1 MITGKDIEEEQGSL
15 PNVWPITPDQVTPAH
30 PPVAVDRV
38 TFAGEVVAVVVAR
51 TAAEARDAAELVD
64 VDYEE
69 LPAALDLKEAAADT
83 VLAHPDLGT
92 NKSAFWKFDSAETGT
107 GGNVDEAIEKA
118 RGDGIVI
125 EREYRQQR
133 LIPAFMEPRSDGGGP
148 HRRADHDVVRD
159 ADPAHR
165 EVRPGGCTGHPG
177 VEDPRHRD
185 RTSVA
190 VSAASCRPRRRSS
203 SRWCSRAD
211 SASR

>member
-1 MITGKDIEEEQGSL
+1 MLHLAMVRSPFAHAKITAIDVDEAKAAPNVVTVITGKDIAEEQGSL
-15 PNVWPITPDQVTPAH
+15 PNAWPITPDQVTPAH
-30 PPVAVDRV
+30 PPMAVDRV
-38 TFAGEVVAVVVAR
+38 TFAGEIVAVVVAR

-92 NKSAFWKFDSAETGT
+92 NKSAFWKFDSAEAGT

-133 LIPAFMEPRSDGGGP
+133 LIPAFMEPRSVVVDPTGEQITMWSATQIP
-148 HRRADHDVVRD
+148 HILRFVLA
-159 ADPAHR
+159 A
-165 EVRPGGCTGHPG
+165 
-177 VEDPRHRD
+177 
-185 RTSVA
+185 TS
-190 VSAASCRPRRRSS
+190 SASPSRRSG
-203 SRWCSRAD
+203 
-211 SASR
+211 